1 MPFMSNGCVL
11 EFVKHHKDE
20 LLCINAT
27 APQVIS
33 AKKTL
38 LNICHQI
45 SKGMEYLAM
54 QKFVHRDLAARNC
67 MIDRNG
73 EIKVADFGLTEDMYG
88 TNYFRRRK
96 SVTGSEEKVP
106 LRWMAA
112 ESIEKDIYTEATDV
126 WSFGVTVWEIFT
138 CGRIPY
144 TGIPAMGLLKELQ
157 RGQRLERPD
166 NEACLDEV

>member
-1 MPFMSNGCVL
+1 MDVFWSLLNTTKTNCSVL
-11 EFVKHHKDE
+11 MQQHHRLSLRFHVDANTYK
-20 LLCINAT
+20 NSQ
-27 APQVIS
+27 QVIS

-112 ESIEKDIYTEATDV
+112 ESIE
-126 WSFGVTVWEIFT
+126 
-138 CGRIPY
+138 
-144 TGIPAMGLLKELQ
+144 
-157 RGQRLERPD
+157 
-166 NEACLDEV
+166 